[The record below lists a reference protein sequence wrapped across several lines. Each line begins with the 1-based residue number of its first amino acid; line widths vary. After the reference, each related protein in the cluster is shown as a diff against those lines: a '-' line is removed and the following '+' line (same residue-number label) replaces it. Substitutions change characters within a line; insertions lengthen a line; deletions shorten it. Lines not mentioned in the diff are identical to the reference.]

1 MNVSGSSVL
10 SHAMVLGLTD
20 CVTISAVNEN
30 EVKGRLMGTYGVLI
44 RTPPGCSGIDT
55 SLGTP
60 EGTRAVPVPVRCG
73 ALPVMAP
80 AVAGGSQRRA
90 GFTGPSGSRCL
101 KSSPSPPPPA
111 ILSVVF
117 PRTGAHPYHA
127 ALGLRQCRPE
137 QLFLSNLFLFAALL
151 PEYQWEES
159 QLFGSRLE

>member
-80 AVAGGSQRRA
+80 AVARGKPAKGWVHGA
-90 GFTGPSGSRCL
+90 FGFTVP
-101 KSSPSPPPPA
+101 
-111 ILSVVF
+111 
-117 PRTGAHPYHA
+117 
-127 ALGLRQCRPE
+127 
-137 QLFLSNLFLFAALL
+137 
-151 PEYQWEES
+151 
-159 QLFGSRLE
+159 